1 MTNEPPPDEA
11 ETTAPSETPTLA
23 PQPVPAAPAAAR
35 RLTRSRDQRVF
46 GGVAGGLGEYLGI
59 DPVLVRIVWVILVVA
74 GIGIGLI
81 VYIVAWIIIPE
92 AEPGE
97 IGVTVGGVPQPHGEP
112 GVAAAVIFGVILI
125 AVGAVALLR
134 AVDVRGPSLQLILVA
149 VLALVGVGLILQ
161 ARRGL
166 NGGLVVLGVVL
177 TLILTAFGGVNLD
190 FDIDSDS
197 AFSSRSLQPI
207 SIAELES
214 GYDHAFG
221 SVDLDLGRLDPD
233 SLPRGTTT
241 IQMDVAF
248 GSIEIRVGDVPLRI
262 EGDAVF
268 GSCDDRSYNGYDNA
282 ERRLLIEASA
292 AFGSCEAR

>member
-11 ETTAPSETPTLA
+11 DAAPSTEPPTLDAETPTT
-23 PQPVPAAPAAAR
+23 PQR
-35 RLTRSRDQRVF
+35 RLTRSRNERVL
-46 GGVAGGLGEYLGI
+46 GGVAGGIAEYLGI
-59 DPVLVRIVWVILVVA
+59 DPVLVRIAWVILVLA
-74 GIGIGLI
+74 GFGLGLI

-97 IGVTVGGVPQPHGEP
+97 APARAPRQHGEP
-112 GVAAAVIFGVILI
+112 GVAAAVIFGVVLI

-134 AVDVRGPSLQLILVA
+134 AIDVRGPSLQLILVA
-149 VLALVGVGLILQ
+149 VLALVGVGLIAQ

-177 TLILTAFGGVNLD
+177 TLILTAVGGISFD
-190 FDIDSDS
+190 FDIDLDS
-197 AFSSRSLQPI
+197 AFGSRSLQPTT
-207 SIAELES
+207 IAELDS
-214 GYDHAFG
+214 SYDHAFG
-221 SVDLDLGRLDPD
+221 SIDLDLRRLDPG

-248 GSIEIRVGDVPLRI
+248 GSIEVRVGDVPLRI

-268 GSCDDRSYNGYDNA
+268 GSCDDRKYNDYDNA
-282 ERRLLIEASA
+282 DRRLLIEASA

>member
-11 ETTAPSETPTLA
+11 DATPSTTPPTPDAETPTTV
-23 PQPVPAAPAAAR
+23 PQR
-35 RLTRSRDQRVF
+35 RLTRSRNERVL
-46 GGVAGGLGEYLGI
+46 GGVAGGIAEYLGI
-59 DPVLVRIVWVILVVA
+59 DPVLVRIAWVILVLA
-74 GIGIGLI
+74 GFGLGLI
-81 VYIVAWIIIPE
+81 VYIVAWIITPE

-97 IGVTVGGVPQPHGEP
+97 APARAPRQHGEP
-112 GVAAAVIFGVILI
+112 GVAAAVIFGVVLI

-134 AVDVRGPSLQLILVA
+134 AIDVRGPSLQLILVA
-149 VLALVGVGLILQ
+149 VLALVGVGLIAQ

-177 TLILTAFGGVNLD
+177 TLILTAVGGISFD

-197 AFSSRSLQPI
+197 AFGSRSLQPTT
-207 SIAELES
+207 IAEFDS
-214 GYDHAFG
+214 SYDHAFG
-221 SVDLDLGRLDPD
+221 SVDLDLRRLDPG

-248 GSIEIRVGDVPLRI
+248 GSIAIRVGDVPLRI

-268 GSCDDRSYNGYDNA
+268 GSCDDRKYNDYDNA
-282 ERRLLIEASA
+282 DRRLLIEASA